1 MARII
6 ELQQHR
12 IQSLDDSNFY
22 HRLEETGGQSVVF
35 FSRQGCASCRRWKR
49 LLGGLAREQDIS
61 IFEVDVEQNMAL
73 ANEYELFHLPAL
85 FLFKNG
91 EFHSELH
98 SEARLPAFLE
108 ALKQAGH
115 APAQEAP

>member
-22 HRLEETGGQSVVF
+22 HRLEETSGQSVVF

-49 LLGGLAREQDIS
+49 LLGGLVREQDIS

-91 EFHSELH
+91 EFHSELQ